1 MAQEVKYLFRLKPK
15 YYHYDDYLWLYN
27 KMEAR
32 ISVLCNRWLSRGGIL
47 VLVMTVLESIPL
59 YWMTLAKIPKGI
71 LTKIRHKCFIF
82 L

>member
-15 YYHYDDYLWLYN
+15 YYHCDDKIWLYN
-27 KMEAR
+27 KLEAR
-32 ISVLCNRWLSRGGIL
+32 ISVLCNRWLSHGGRL
-47 VLVMTVLESIPL
+47 VLVKTVPESIHV

-71 LTKIRHKCFIF
+71 LTKIRHKCFNF